1 MFLDYYNLS
10 PLLMQIHTF
19 LCSVMPEWLALT
31 LEGLVVG
38 VFILI
43 MYAVL
48 AIILIY
54 MERKVCAAFQCRI
67 GRTV

>member
-10 PLLMQIHTF
+10 PLLMQIHAF

-38 VFILI
+38 VFILV
-43 MYAVL
+43 M
-48 AIILIY
+48 
-54 MERKVCAAFQCRI
+54 
-67 GRTV
+67 